1 LEHYKQ
7 KKKGAR
13 GKRSKKSITSSEDA
27 NISPPP
33 GVLLPS
39 SVARDI
45 SEYYN
50 AEHASSP
57 IAGMVPPGNFSSK
70 TSDPPLN
77 PFAKPWTPS
86 GIMTGDSPYTSFTP
100 ALVVPP
106 GLDDVHG
113 TKSEPQPVDW
123 GEARSRLFDLI
134 SQELVGKSPKSF
146 DTMANAVGPVYV

>member
-13 GKRSKKSITSSEDA
+13 GKRSKKGSVTSSEDA

-39 SVARDI
+39 SVVRDI

-86 GIMTGDSPYTSFTP
+86 GIMTGDSTPYATFTP

-106 GLDDVHG
+106 GLDDA
-113 TKSEPQPVDW
+113 PVDW

-134 SQELVGKSPKSF
+134 SQELVGKSPQSF